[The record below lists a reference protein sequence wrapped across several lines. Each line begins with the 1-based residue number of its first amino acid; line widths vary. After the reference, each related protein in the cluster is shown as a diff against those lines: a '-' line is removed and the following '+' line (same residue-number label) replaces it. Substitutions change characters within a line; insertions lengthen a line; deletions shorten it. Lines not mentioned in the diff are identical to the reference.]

1 MPKMTPMTI
10 PAMAPPLKPW
20 LVVEADVRPGTAVP
34 VLVMVDAVRNA
45 TVAVDEPV
53 EVTVTTVAL
62 VGRTNAE
69 ALFVV
74 VIWA

>member
-10 PAMAPPLKPW
+10 PAMAPPLK
-20 LVVEADVRPGTAVP
+20 P

-53 EVTVTTVAL
+53 EVTVTTVAR

-74 VIWA
+74 VIWT